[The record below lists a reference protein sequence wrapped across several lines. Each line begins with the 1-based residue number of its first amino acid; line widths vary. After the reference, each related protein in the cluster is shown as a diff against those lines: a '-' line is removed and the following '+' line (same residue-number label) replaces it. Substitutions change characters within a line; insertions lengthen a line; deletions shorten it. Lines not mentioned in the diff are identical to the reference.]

1 MDPRPHRVGKENT
14 MKKLIVSM
22 LSLFGL
28 MLLALPAFA
37 EPSAGADAA
46 GGNMYLG
53 YIALAA
59 GICMGAG
66 TFGGALGQSRA
77 AAAALE
83 GIARNPQ
90 AAGRVQTPMIIALAM
105 MESLVLF
112 ALVIAFF
119 LQGKI
124 G

>member
-1 MDPRPHRVGKENT
+1 

-22 LSLFGL
+22 FTTVTLL
-28 MLLALPAFA
+28 MLALPAFA
-37 EPSAGADAA
+37 ADHAA
-46 GGNMYLG
+46 GGDQTFLG

-90 AAGRVQTPMIIALAM
+90 AASRVQTPMIIALAM

-124 G
+124 AL

>member
-1 MDPRPHRVGKENT
+1 

-22 LSLFGL
+22 FSILPVLLF
-28 MLLALPAFA
+28 ALPAFA
-37 EPSAGADAA
+37 EAGADKAA
-46 GGNMYLG
+46 ANGYLG
-53 YIALAA
+53 YVALAA
-59 GICMGAG
+59 GICMGAAA
-66 TFGGALGQSRA
+66 FGGAMGQSRA

-90 AAGRVQTPMIIALAM
+90 AAPRVQTPMLIALAL

-112 ALVIAFF
+112 AFVIAFF
-119 LQGKI
+119 LVGAL